1 MSLHLGAVVL
11 IVSLAALLGLTAMV
25 LARVRRRYR
34 NESIP
39 LEQVEGGEFYGSA
52 PELGDDAQRP
62 RVEAI
67 APNEPAEANESDE
80 PAELDGWVE
89 ELDHGIRELGR
100 LLVELESNAGTSEPT
115 KASERFLAGDDT
127 VLVDLEGIRSI
138 ADEVVLSNDQR
149 RAELHK
155 ALAGEGEYQDWAQ
168 DTPELVSIIEDLAD
182 TFEPVPDLP
191 IEPDDLK
198 RIRGIGKVLE
208 GVLNGKGIQ
217 SFEQLAALSI
227 DEVEALA
234 KDLKHFGNRVVRDR
248 WVEQAQALVE
258 SKTA

>member
-1 MSLHLGAVVL
+1 MPLNLGAALL

-39 LEQVEGGEFYGSA
+39 LEQVEDGEFYG
-52 PELGDDAQRP
+52 PVPVGEEDGQRP
-62 RVEAI
+62 RQEATSL
-67 APNEPAEANESDE
+67 NEPE
-80 PAELDGWVE
+80 ELDEWVE
-89 ELDHGIRELGR
+89 ELDYGIRELGR
-100 LLVELESNAGTSEPT
+100 LLVGLESCAGASEPT
-115 KASERFLAGDDT
+115 EASEPFLAGDDT
-127 VLVDLEGIRSI
+127 VLVDLEGIRSM
-138 ADEVVLSNDQR
+138 ADEIVLSNDQR

-155 ALAGEGEYQDWAQ
+155 ALKNEGEYQDWAQ

-234 KDLKHFGNRVVRDR
+234 KDLKHFGHRVVRDR
-248 WVEQAQALVE
+248 WVEQAQSLVE
-258 SKTA
+258 SKTP